1 MPTRR
6 LRTDV
11 SFEPLP
17 GGWTVW
23 SDEREGRAILAY
35 RPDVFDTEAFPAP
48 CMPTLFVS
56 NRSRKQRPAARY
68 RTTDTWHVTLYLE
81 PEVEGATEEYDD
93 RAAAVGGAREY
104 ARRFAAGEVDY
115 RGLYQVPREEYL
127 AELDELVGEGS
138 AGEEGDRN
146 EGSDGTTADAP
157 GTGEEG

>member
-1 MPTRR
+1 MPARR
-6 LRTDV
+6 LRAGV

-17 GGWTVW
+17 DGWTVW

-35 RPDVFDTEAFPAP
+35 RPDVFDTDAFPAA

-56 NRSRKQRPAARY
+56 NRSRKNRPAARH
-68 RTTDTWHVTLYLE
+68 RTTDTWHVTLYVE

-93 RAAAVGGAREY
+93 RESAVEGAREY

-127 AELDELVGEGS
+127 AKLDELVG
-138 AGEEGDRN
+138 AGEDGEG
-146 EGSDGTTADAP
+146 G
-157 GTGEEG
+157 